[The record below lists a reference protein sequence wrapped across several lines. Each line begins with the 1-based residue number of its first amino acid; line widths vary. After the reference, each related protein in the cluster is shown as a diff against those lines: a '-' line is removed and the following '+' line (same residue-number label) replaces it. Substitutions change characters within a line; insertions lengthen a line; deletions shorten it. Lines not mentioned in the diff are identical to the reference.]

1 MRISDWSSDVCSSDL
16 PVGRPAPRPPADQRP
31 KKISVTAVDKLKADP
46 YEFYAKHIL
55 RLVRRDPVD
64 VDPSA
69 ADRGNAM
76 HAIMEAWVKEDGGR
90 DPALLIARAEKMIG
104 DWTEHPLLRVL
115 WQPRVLRAVQWA
127 GIGRAHV

>member
-1 MRISDWSSDVCSSDL
+1 MPRQPLLPGWAAGLDAPQGKAR

-76 HAIMEAWVKEDGGR
+76 HAIMEAWVKE
-90 DPALLIARAEKMIG
+90 
-104 DWTEHPLLRVL
+104 
-115 WQPRVLRAVQWA
+115 
-127 GIGRAHV
+127 IGRAWCRERVWQSV

>member
-69 ADRGNAM
+69 ADRGNAL
-76 HAIMEAWVKEDGGR
+76 HAIMEAWVQKDGGR
-90 DPALLIARAEKMIG
+90 DPRLMIARAE
-104 DWTEHPLLRVL
+104 
-115 WQPRVLRAVQWA
+115 Q
-127 GIGRAHV
+127 IGRAASRERVGQSESIWGVGGQIKKNKLN